1 MEKTIV
7 LRRDYTYIYNEDRED
22 NRAANDFW
30 DAVCESSKLREAF
43 ELHRSV
49 PRMINPSHQNVF
61 TYMVKE
67 ADAFARDFGGTIEA
81 SIDYDRYKAEIKLL
95 LPFFDMTQKREK
107 FFFMKAMALTDSID
121 VTPAADNENINMTLN
136 FKYFTELTASKED
149 LERADKQQ
157 RFMQELAETLGD
169 YDDEDN

>member
-7 LRRDYTYIYNEDRED
+7 LQRDYTYIYDEDREE
-22 NRAANDFW
+22 NRAADEFW
-30 DAVCESSKLREAF
+30 EAISESPKLREAF
-43 ELHRSV
+43 QMHRSI
-49 PRMINPSHQNVF
+49 PRVINPSHKDVF
-61 TYMVKE
+61 AYMVKE

-81 SIDYDRYKAEIKLL
+81 SIDYDRYKAEIRLI

-121 VTPAADNENINMTLN
+121 VTPAADNDNINMTLN

-149 LERADKQQ
+149 LERAAKLQ

>member
-1 MEKTIV
+1 MEKTVI
-7 LRRDYTYIYNEDRED
+7 LRRDYTYIYNENRAE
-22 NRAANDFW
+22 NRAANEFW
-30 DAVCESSKLREAF
+30 EAISESPKLREAF
-43 ELHRSV
+43 EMRRSI

-81 SIDYDRYKAEIKLL
+81 SIDYDRYIAEIRLV

-107 FFFMKAMALTDSID
+107 FFFIKAMALTDSID
-121 VTPAADNENINMTLN
+121 VSPAADNENINVTLN

-149 LERADKQQ
+149 LERAAKLQS
-157 RFMQELAETLGD
+157 FMQELAATLGD
-169 YDDEDN
+169 YDEDN